1 MSKTHRKYVASDWLG
16 LIWGIIVLGY
26 IGTKPGAL
34 GLGVIGLMVTFVVV
48 VLPIG
53 FIVNAVSHFPFDA
66 AFTG

>member
-48 VLPIG
+48 V
-53 FIVNAVSHFPFDA
+53 VNAVSHFPFDS